1 MRDTRPECARLLR
14 RAIVRALVCA
24 GVALGPT
31 KAVAQRAAADSAV
44 APARR
49 RAPFA
54 MFSQSAQ
61 QIRDSLVAMARAQ
74 IGARY
79 VLGGESP
86 DGGFDCSGLVRYLMT
101 AMQVT
106 LPRTAAQQATAGIA
120 VEKDL
125 TSLRP
130 GDLLTFGKGARASH
144 IGIYVGDGRFVHAS
158 SAAGRVVESNVL
170 RPRSRLIKPW
180 RGVRRLVIPVDSTAA
195 GSTG

>member
-125 TSLRP
+125 TSSGP
-130 GDLLTFGKGARASH
+130 AICSPSGKARAHRTS
-144 IGIYVGDGRFVHAS
+144 GSTWEMGAS
-158 SAAGRVVESNVL
+158 STRAV
-170 RPRSRLIKPW
+170 PRDGSW
-180 RGVRRLVIPVDSTAA
+180 RATCCDPVRA
-195 GSTG
+195 